1 MILIDALYINMGGG
15 KVLLD
20 YLIQSLEQSGLA
32 VHYLLDERV
41 QGKHPHIQN
50 NTCTYLT
57 AGLKTRHA
65 FYKSHQE
72 NFSSVLC
79 FASIPPT
86 IRLKAKVYTYFH
98 QLLYLKVPRNSGF
111 KFTLMARLKSS
122 VSRLLKGNSDY
133 WLVQSESVKS
143 QLQHKYHIREQQVQV
158 LPFYPA
164 ATALPN
170 TQQIPDTFTYVSL
183 PASYKNH
190 QRLLD
195 AFQLFYQKNNIG
207 QLNLTVN
214 DQFPALLAQIAQLQ
228 QQGVPIINH
237 GFLAQKELAKLYV
250 QSAFV
255 VYPSLAESFGLGLIE
270 AMEYDCEILAAD
282 LPYVHAICKPA
293 LTFNP
298 LSTQDMAETF
308 ELATKGKF
316 SKSKQLVFNQID
328 QLINLLAS

>member
-1 MILIDALYINMGGG
+1 MILIDAVYINMGGG

-20 YLIQSLEQSGLA
+20 YLIQSLERSGLA
-32 VHYLLDERV
+32 VHYLLDERI
-41 QGKHPHIQN
+41 QGKHPHIE

-57 AGLKTRHA
+57 AGLKTRHV

-86 IRLKAKVYTYFH
+86 IRLNAKVYTYFH
-98 QLLYLKVPRNSGF
+98 QLLYLKVPKNSGF
-111 KFTLMARLKSS
+111 KFTLMARLKSA

-143 QLQHKYHIREQQVQV
+143 QLQHKYQLKEQQLKV

-170 TQQIPDTFTYVSL
+170 TTRIPNSFTYVSL

-190 QRLLD
+190 QRLLE
-195 AFQLFYQKNNIG
+195 AFQLFYHKNKTG

-214 DQFPALLAQIAQLQ
+214 DQFPALLQQIAQLQ

-237 GFLAQKELAKLYV
+237 GFLAQKELAKLYS

-255 VYPSLAESFGLGLIE
+255 VYPSLAESFGLGLVE
-270 AMEYDCEILAAD
+270 ALEYGCEIIAAD
-282 LPYVHAICKPA
+282 LPYVQAICKPA

-298 LSTQDMAETF
+298 LNTQDMAGAF
-308 ELATKGKF
+308 EQATKGKYQ
-316 SKSKQLVFNQID
+316 KSKQLVFNQID
-328 QLINLLAS
+328 QLINLLQS